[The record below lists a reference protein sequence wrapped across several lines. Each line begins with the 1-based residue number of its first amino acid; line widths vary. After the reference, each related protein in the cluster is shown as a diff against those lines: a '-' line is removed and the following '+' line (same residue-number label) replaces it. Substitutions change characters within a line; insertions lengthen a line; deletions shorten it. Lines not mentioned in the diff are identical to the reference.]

1 MIGDL
6 AHFHMLCFYG
16 EFGIKD
22 NSIWVDLSFDE
33 ADELLKTMVAS
44 HDT

>member
-1 MIGDL
+1 MIL
-6 AHFHMLCFYG
+6 HIFICFVFYD